1 MKTTGKKLLALLL
14 SALMLAAVLCGCG
27 GQNSSSSPASD
38 CSAAGPVDG
47 TYTGT
52 GQYGPEHPNTLTFDF
67 APRVVILFGYAT
79 NPGDHM
85 IMIRP
90 YTDAKSYDG
99 NYTNC
104 TVTWLEDGVQW
115 YNSYYESTQFN
126 RLSRTYYYIAVK

>member
-1 MKTTGKKLLALLL
+1 MEYTENYHLPQWEATDRVLREDFNEAMENIEEGL
-14 SALMLAAVLCGCG
+14 SAKCELYFG
-27 GQNSSSSPASD
+27 S
-38 CSAAGPVDG
+38 
-47 TYTGT
+47 YTGT
-52 GQYGPEHPNTLTFDF
+52 GEHGPENPNTLTFDF

-90 YTDAKSYDG
+90 YTDTKSYDG

>member
-1 MKTTGKKLLALLL
+1 MEYTENNKLPTWEATDRVLRTDFNDAMEKLE
-14 SALMLAAVLCGCG
+14 SALSKKCELYF
-27 GQNSSSSPASD
+27 
-38 CSAAGPVDG
+38 G

-126 RLSRTYYYIAVK
+126 RLNRTYYYIAVK